1 MDTRN
6 LRNSSNDRSLVEEM
20 RTRKSVI
27 AVLCAL
33 MISTVFLWTNPCVA
47 DMAYIVT
54 VMPDGGGLH
63 NGSQIS
69 MPYADVRIN
78 ITNTLDCV
86 IVNQSA
92 AFEIFTN
99 QTQNATLAFVYPY
112 FLNPVGD
119 MRIYANETEI
129 EYTLLTW
136 DELLESTF
144 SNDSDIATNY
154 WHYTTIH
161 ANLSCFEVSL
171 TANTTTFFH
180 VLSNYIFTIDHIATL
195 EGRDHWE
202 YQYIFGSARTFDGD
216 TLQRIHIH
224 LVEVEPFSS
233 KSFEPEEYLT
243 LTESRN
249 ISDAIWEFNVSSM
262 EGNYN
267 QFSFDTPFTST
278 TTIYDFSNSFGV
290 VLIAVSLAFIM
301 IAAILI
307 RRKLA

>member
-1 MDTRN
+1 MSPV
-6 LRNSSNDRSLVEEM
+6 LSSIDS
-20 RTRKSVI
+20 
-27 AVLCAL
+27 CA
-33 MISTVFLWTNPCVA
+33 A

-69 MPYADVRIN
+69 MPHADVRIN

-92 AFEIFTN
+92 EFEIFTN
-99 QTQNATLAFVYPY
+99 RTQNVTLAFVYPY
-112 FLNPVGD
+112 SLPPGD
-119 MRIYANETEI
+119 MQISVNETEV
-129 EYTLLTW
+129 EYNLLTW
-136 DELLESTF
+136 NDLLESTF
-144 SNDSDIATNY
+144 SNDSDLVTYY
-154 WHYTTIH
+154 WEYTTIL
-161 ANLSCFEVSL
+161 ASFACFEISL
-171 TANTTTFFH
+171 DANSTIFIH
-180 VLSNYIFTIDHIATL
+180 VLLNYIFTLDHIATA

-224 LVEVEPFSS
+224 VVEVKPFSS
-233 KSFEPEEYLT
+233 KSFEPQDYLT
-243 LTESRN
+243 LTEDGN
-249 ISDAIWEFNVSSM
+249 ITDAIWEFNVSSM
-262 EGNYN
+262 EGNYI
-267 QFSFDTPFTST
+267 QFSFDTPLTST
-278 TTIYDFSNSFGV
+278 TSTIYDFRMSFGV

>member
-1 MDTRN
+1 
-6 LRNSSNDRSLVEEM
+6 M

-47 DMAYIVT
+47 DIAYFVY

-69 MPYADVRIN
+69 MPHADVGIN

-92 AFEIFTN
+92 TFEIFTN
-99 QTQNATLAFVYPY
+99 RTQNVTLAFVYPDS
-112 FLNPVGD
+112 LPPGD
-119 MRIYANETEI
+119 MQISVNETEV

-136 DELLESTF
+136 DDLLESTF
-144 SNDSDIATNY
+144 SNDSDLVTYY
-154 WHYTTIH
+154 WEYTTIL
-161 ANLSCFEVSL
+161 ASFACFEISL
-171 TANTTTFFH
+171 DANSTIFIH
-180 VLSNYIFTIDHIATL
+180 VLSNYIFTLDHIATA

-224 LVEVEPFSS
+224 VVEVEPFSS

-243 LTESRN
+243 LTVDGIRT
-249 ISDAIWEFNVSSM
+249 DAIWEFNVSSM
-262 EGNYN
+262 EGNYIE
-267 QFSFDTPFTST
+267 FSFDTPFTST
-278 TTIYDFSNSFGV
+278 TTPYDFSNSFDV
-290 VLIAVSLAFIM
+290 VLIAVSLVFIM
-301 IAAILI
+301 IVAILI